1 VLSEHALRTGL
12 NSKQLCEAAAV
23 PHLDPSVKGKPHG
36 LVSVR
41 GLKKRDW
48 PDGMVPFSLQ
58 RLSFAMYSVLVLSVP
73 FSLLSD
79 PVRR

>member
-1 VLSEHALRTGL
+1 VRQRWA
-12 NSKQLCEAAAV
+12 
-23 PHLDPSVKGKPHG
+23 HLDPSWKGKPQG

-41 GLKKRDW
+41 GWKKRDW

-58 RLSFAMYSVLVLSVP
+58 RLSFAMYSVLVLLSLP
-73 FSLLSD
+73 FSLPSE